1 MAAPGDR
8 TISGQGSLVRLDGG
22 YDSFEGD
29 DVLFV
34 DVDGYS
40 GNRLGSSR
48 AAHWMLLESVFESYR
63 LTMTT
68 SH

>member
-1 MAAPGDR
+1 M
-8 TISGQGSLVRLDGG
+8 RLDGG

-34 DVDGYS
+34 NVDGYS

-48 AAHWMLLESVFESYR
+48 AAHWMLLESVFAELSTDDDD
-63 LTMTT
+63 LT
-68 SH
+68 